1 MEAKARKGREDR
13 LMGEMATQK
22 PDYGNWVSARL
33 LYLPGGI
40 SVVLAGLSFLL
51 PGLAVVAA
59 IFFLCFAYFAYA
71 RYRFSCRGGSVQARI
86 QALVLDSLEWDG
98 EGSAIDIGCGNG
110 PLTIAMA
117 KKCPHARV
125 TGIDYWGG
133 TWEYSKSVC
142 ERNAEI
148 EGVRERVSFQQAS
161 ASALPF
167 DEETFD
173 AAISNLTFHEV
184 GDVKDKRE
192 VIREALRVVR
202 KGGSFAFQDLFL
214 WKSVYG
220 NVGDLLEMI
229 RSWGIER
236 VEFVNT
242 SDSEFIPRALKL
254 PFMVGTIGI
263 LRGRK

>member
-1 MEAKARKGREDR
+1 MS
-13 LMGEMATQK
+13 EMASKQ
-22 PDYGNWVSARL
+22 PDYGNWVSTKL
-33 LYLPGGI
+33 LYLPGAITG
-40 SVVLAGLSFLL
+40 VLVGLSFLL

-59 IFFLCFAYFAYA
+59 VFFLCFAYFAYA
-71 RYRFSCRGGSVQARI
+71 RYRFSPRGGDVQARI
-86 QALVLDSLEWDG
+86 QALVLNSLEWDG
-98 EGSAIDIGCGNG
+98 EGNAIDIGCGNG
-110 PLTIAMA
+110 PLTIALA
-117 KKCPHARV
+117 KKYPQARL
-125 TGIDYWGG
+125 TGVDYWGG
-133 TWEYSKSVC
+133 HWEYSKGVC
-142 ERNAEI
+142 EQNAGV
-148 EGVRERVSFQQAS
+148 EGVQARISFQQAS

-167 DEETFD
+167 DEGAFD

-184 GDVKDKRE
+184 GDVKDKRQ

-220 NVGDLLEMI
+220 SVDDLLATI

-236 VEFVNT
+236 VEFVDT
-242 SDSEFIPRALKL
+242 SGSEFIPGALKL